1 MHGITIAPHGTGDG
15 LIGVA
20 AEVHLAATLPKNYI
34 AFEYPTGNPEW
45 WYDII
50 EGLPD
55 PIVKDSYIDVWDTP
69 GLGIRF
75 NVPEAKKHLPD
86 EDRDFFD

>member
-1 MHGITIAPHGTGDG
+1 M
-15 LIGVA
+15 
-20 AEVHLAATLPKNYI
+20 HLAATLPRNFI
-34 AFEYPTGNPEW
+34 AFEYPTGTPEW

-55 PIVKDSYIDVWDTP
+55 PIVKESFIEVWDVP

-75 NVPEAKKHLPD
+75 NTKAAKKYLAE
-86 EDRDFFD
+86 EDKALFD